1 MRFSELNLISPI
13 LAAADAAGYTEPS
26 PIQQQA
32 IPPVLAGRDLLGC
45 AQTGTGKT
53 AAFAMPILQL
63 VYSRCRRDAPARC
76 ARWC

>member
-45 AQTGTGKT
+45 A
-53 AAFAMPILQL
+53 AAAET
-63 VYSRCRRDAPARC
+63 APARC

>member
-32 IPPVLAGRDLLGC
+32 IPPVLAGRDLL
-45 AQTGTGKT
+45 
-53 AAFAMPILQL
+53 
-63 VYSRCRRDAPARC
+63 V
-76 ARWC
+76 